1 MGRVRGIAVV
11 WGMVVAIVGLVACT
25 SPGASVSP
33 GATST
38 APIAVLGTENF
49 YADLLTQIG
58 GSSVRASSLLK
69 DPNVDP
75 HSYEASPQAATL
87 VADAR
92 LVILNGIG
100 YDDFMRKLLDA
111 SPKADRVV
119 IEVQQVLG
127 VADDVNPH
135 VWYDPKAMPKVAEAA
150 SAALSKLDPAN
161 ASAYAKQKDA
171 YVLALQPLN
180 EKIAQIK
187 TKYSGAPIAFTEDV
201 AGYLTNAMGL
211 EVKTPGSFMKAI
223 EQGTDPAPADVAAE
237 RDLITGKK
245 VKVLLY
251 NSQVTSPITQQ
262 IHDLAEKNGVPIV
275 GVAETIPPEFHTFQE
290 WQLAQ
295 MDQLEKAL
303 AGGR

>member
-1 MGRVRGIAVV
+1 MGRLRGIAVV

-25 SPGASVSP
+25 WPGASVSP

-135 VWYDPKAMPKVAEAA
+135 VDRRSQVVRTVERVGPAVEEMAGVNDGAVGRARRIPRELERNRLVPKPPPRHRLRDDSALVADDRIVDSRLACIAPHGLEHAA
-150 SAALSKLDPAN
+150 RDEDDVNPGGARRRDRAAGALV
-161 ASAYAKQKDA
+161 QHH
-171 YVLALQPLN
+171 VLADQRSVEVARDRLDMAREVGRELQPCGFVRKSTSALR
-180 EKIAQIK
+180 
-187 TKYSGAPIAFTEDV
+187 SF
-201 AGYLTNAMGL
+201 AGSDA
-211 EVKTPGSFMKAI
+211 
-223 EQGTDPAPADVAAE
+223 
-237 RDLITGKK
+237 
-245 VKVLLY
+245 
-251 NSQVTSPITQQ
+251 
-262 IHDLAEKNGVPIV
+262 
-275 GVAETIPPEFHTFQE
+275 
-290 WQLAQ
+290 
-295 MDQLEKAL
+295 
-303 AGGR
+303 